1 MKKIFLALVVILIF
15 TNTIHAANFK
25 WTQIITSVDENEFY
39 IDKSSIYKVGSYHY
53 YWSLINVLKD
63 PDKSPSNITFNI
75 VNCDSYENK
84 TVTYV
89 IYYKNMGKGPAE
101 AEIIIPDENPEYFE
115 WQKFGIDTAMYKILE
130 AVCKIK

>member
-15 TNTIHAANFK
+15 TNTLHAANFK

-39 IDKSSIYKVGSYHY
+39 LDKSSIYKVGSYHY

-75 VNCDSYENK
+75 VNCDTYENK

-101 AEIIIPDENPEYFE
+101 AEIIIPDENPKYFE